1 MNNKGDKNRQEEQLG
16 GQTNNPKE
24 RRWSMGQDDGGGG
37 SAQILHTCSG
47 EMCKRKV
54 SNMISMF
61 LASALKKKDEQVIWE
76 D

>member
-1 MNNKGDKNRQEEQLG
+1 
-16 GQTNNPKE
+16 
-24 RRWSMGQDDGGGG
+24 MGQDDGGGG